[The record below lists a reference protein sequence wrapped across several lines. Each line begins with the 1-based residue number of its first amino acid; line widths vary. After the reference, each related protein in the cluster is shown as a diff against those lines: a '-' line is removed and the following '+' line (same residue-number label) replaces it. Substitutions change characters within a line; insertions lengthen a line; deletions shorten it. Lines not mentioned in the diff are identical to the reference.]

1 MPTQRSIPQTCNR
14 RSAMSNL
21 RRLLSICL
29 ALATPSVVA
38 SAQDSLATI
47 KVSVRL
53 VEVYATVLDHKG
65 KYVDGL
71 GRDDFQILEDG
82 KPQRISIFESNAGAL
97 SCAILLD
104 TTGSMREA
112 LPRVKNSVTKLIDEL
127 APQDSV
133 AIFTFDDH
141 LTVRQDFTTD
151 KDAAKRAVLRTRAEG
166 STALFDA
173 ISEASEELAKRRGK
187 KAFIFFTDG
196 NDNASSLT
204 ASGAITHA
212 KKVGI
217 PLYAI
222 AEGEATHSADL
233 GKVLNELSESTGGVA
248 YRVKR
253 ADGIE
258 EIFHTIADNLR
269 HLYLMSYKPGEVA
282 DGRWRKID
290 ILVSGV
296 GDYKLRAKQGYF
308 PQ

>member
-1 MPTQRSIPQTCNR
+1 MTKTLPW
-14 RSAMSNL
+14 MSL
-21 RRLLSICL
+21 VLAALSGPCL
-29 ALATPSVVA
+29 G
-38 SAQDSLATI
+38 QDSMSTI
-47 KVSVRL
+47 KVNVRL

-71 GRDDFQILEDG
+71 KQDDFKVLEDG
-82 KPQRISIFESNAGAL
+82 KPQRISTFESNTDAL

-112 LPRVKNSVTKLIDEL
+112 LPRVKNSVVKLIDEL
-127 APQDSV
+127 GPKD
-133 AIFTFDDH
+133 AIAIYTFDDH

-151 KDAAKRAVLRTRAEG
+151 KEAAKRAVLRTRAEG
-166 STALFDA
+166 KTALFDA
-173 ISEASEELAKRRGK
+173 LSEASEELAKRGGK

-196 NDNASSLT
+196 DDNSSSLT
-204 ASGAITHA
+204 ASGAIAHA

-222 AEGEATHSADL
+222 AEGEATHSSEL
-233 GKVLNELSESTGGVA
+233 GKVLSELSESTGGVA
-248 YRVKR
+248 YRVRK
-253 ADGIE
+253 ADDIE
-258 EIFHTIADNLR
+258 EIFHTIADSLR

-290 ILVSGV
+290 ILVSGNES
-296 GDYKLRAKQGYF
+296 YKLRAKQGYF

>member
-1 MPTQRSIPQTCNR
+1 MTNTSRVLWTGALLTLLTAL
-14 RSAMSNL
+14 SA
-21 RRLLSICL
+21 
-29 ALATPSVVA
+29 
-38 SAQDSLATI
+38 AQDSLATI
-47 KVSVRL
+47 KVNVRL

-71 GRDDFQILEDG
+71 RSEDFRILEDG
-82 KPQRISIFESNAGAL
+82 QPQKISIFESNADSL

-112 LPRVKNSVTKLIDEL
+112 LPRVKNSVVKLIDEL
-127 APQDSV
+127 GPEDSV

-141 LTVRQDFTTD
+141 LTIRQDFTTD

-173 ISEASEELAKRRGK
+173 ISEASDELAKRRGK
-187 KAFIFFTDG
+187 KAFIVFTDG
-196 NDNASSLT
+196 DDNSSLLT

-222 AEGEATHSADL
+222 AEGEATRSSQL
-233 GKVLNELSESTGGVA
+233 GNVLNELSENTGGVA
-248 YRVKR
+248 YKVKK
-253 ADGIE
+253 ADDIE
-258 EIFHTIADNLR
+258 EVFQTIAANLH
-269 HLYLMSYKPGEVA
+269 HLYLISYKPQDDGS

-296 GDYKLRAKQGYF
+296 ENYRLRAKQGYF
-308 PQ
+308 PY